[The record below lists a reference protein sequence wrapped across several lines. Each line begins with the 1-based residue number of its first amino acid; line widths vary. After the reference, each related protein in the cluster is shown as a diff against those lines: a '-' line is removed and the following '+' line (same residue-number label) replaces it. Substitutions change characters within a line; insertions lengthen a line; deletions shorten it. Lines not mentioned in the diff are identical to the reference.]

1 MFKHISLCTY
11 PYCSKSSLSLIYS
24 VPNLYVGAET
34 ISRTRVAPRK
44 INVDAVKDPKLLV
57 DEVSKLLYMDE
68 REARGFIGGT
78 TITAYRRVHEIIA
91 SVLDRTIALRGAD
104 VNTFQKMVH
113 ELLVELSKAL
123 VLVKYQ
129 RARGQLSDGLATNL
143 ESLIDIT
150 TRILKDLPTKPSS
163 TQDHSSIVENVVN
176 TLTRA
181 RTLLDALATLVYT
194 YGR

>member
-1 MFKHISLCTY
+1 MYVSVQTHYYSR
-11 PYCSKSSLSLIYS
+11 SSLSLNIFSSHYIK
-24 VPNLYVGAET
+24 AEI
-34 ISRTRVAPRK
+34 ISHARVAPCK
-44 INVDAVKDPKLLV
+44 VNVDAVKDPKILV
-57 DEVSKLLYMDE
+57 DEVSRLLYMNE

-78 TITAYRRVHEIIA
+78 TITAFRRVHEIIA

-113 ELLVELSKAL
+113 ELLAELSKAL
-123 VLVKYQ
+123 VLVRYQ
-129 RARGQLSDGLATNL
+129 RARDQLSDGLTTNL
-143 ESLIDIT
+143 ESLIGIT
-150 TRILKDLPTKPSS
+150 ISILKDLLTKPSS
-163 TQDHSSIVENVVN
+163 TKDYSSIVENVIN

>member
-1 MFKHISLCTY
+1 
-11 PYCSKSSLSLIYS
+11 
-24 VPNLYVGAET
+24 
-34 ISRTRVAPRK
+34 
-44 INVDAVKDPKLLV
+44 
-57 DEVSKLLYMDE
+57 
-68 REARGFIGGT
+68 
-78 TITAYRRVHEIIA
+78 
-91 SVLDRTIALRGAD
+91 RGAD

-143 ESLIDIT
+143 ESLIGIT
-150 TRILKDLPTKPSS
+150 TGILKDLLTKPSS
-163 TQDHSSIVENVVN
+163 TQDYSSIVENVVN